1 MELVSSAGGLF
12 DVFTCSVNR
21 DEGSE
26 QDLDKN
32 RVVLPVRGVAALT
45 AEEIEN
51 AYARGQKSAD
61 YQKPEKNIVA
71 VHCGLKSKLAGQT
84 AISGYKTA
92 DSRTENQRKDI

>member
-12 DVFTCSVNR
+12 AIFTRSVNG

-45 AEEIEN
+45 AEEIEDAN
-51 AYARGQKSAD
+51 ARGQKSAD
-61 YQKPEKNIVA
+61 YEKPKKNIVA
-71 VHCGLKSKLAGQT
+71 IHCGSTLQVDWANG
-84 AISGYKTA
+84 
-92 DSRTENQRKDI
+92 DSRL

>member
-51 AYARGQKSAD
+51 AYASGQKSAND
-61 YQKPEKNIVA
+61 EKPEKNVVA
-71 VHCGLKSKLAGQT
+71 IHCGLKIQIGWVN
-84 AISGYKTA
+84 G
-92 DSRTENQRKDI
+92 DQRL